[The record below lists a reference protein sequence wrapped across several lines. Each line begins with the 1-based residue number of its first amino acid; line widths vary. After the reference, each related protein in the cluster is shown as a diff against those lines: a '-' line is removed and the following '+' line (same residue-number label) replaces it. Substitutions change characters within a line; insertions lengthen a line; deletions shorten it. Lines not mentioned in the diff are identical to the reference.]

1 MYGSPRLDRRQ
12 GRLCQWSPQ
21 PASGLREGGSGRR
34 DVTMRVLVLVGVAA
48 LSCAACAPV
57 SLLTYRDDQPPT
69 VSLPVALAGVQDERR
84 AFGALFEQE
93 LKAERPRADDLA
105 QTWLRGIGAE
115 GLPRVEGE
123 SRLLTAFADHAP
135 STSVLIVP
143 GLFGDCFRA
152 QSVPFG
158 DGVLRTS
165 ERSPT
170 EAYRQ
175 YDDLALRSVRMVALP
190 GRASSADNG
199 GQLAQA
205 IRAEAASSD
214 VRRIVLIAYSK
225 GVADSLSAL
234 AILQREGGIPASVAA
249 LVSVAGVVMGTP
261 FADYV
266 QDAYETVSP
275 MVAPLDCSPARPGDV
290 ASVTRHERVAWL
302 ADHPPAPGIAY
313 YSVVAYAAPDEMAP
327 PLRVVAEQ
335 LAAIDP
341 RNDGQLIASDTIL
354 PGSVLLAEA
363 RADHWDIA
371 LPRNRHPSILVREL
385 TSGRD
390 FPREALFRAIVKWV
404 VGASP

>member
-1 MYGSPRLDRRQ
+1 
-12 GRLCQWSPQ
+12 
-21 PASGLREGGSGRR
+21 
-34 DVTMRVLVLVGVAA
+34 MRALVPVLAAA

-69 VSLPVALAGVQDERR
+69 VSLPVALAGVKDERK
-84 AFGALFEQE
+84 AFAALFEQE
-93 LKAERPRADDLA
+93 LKADSQRADAVA
-105 QTWLRGIGAE
+105 QAWLRGVGAE
-115 GLPRVEGE
+115 GLPRVEGD
-123 SRLLTAFADHAP
+123 SPWQTVFAARAP
-135 STSVLIVP
+135 STSVLVVP

-199 GQLAQA
+199 LQLAQE
-205 IRAEAASSD
+205 IRAEAASSN

-234 AILQREGGIPASVAA
+234 AILQREGGIPDSVVA

-266 QDAYETVSP
+266 QDTYEAVSP

-302 ADHPPAPGIAY
+302 TDHPPAPGIAY
-313 YSVVAYAAPDEMAP
+313 YSVVAYAAPEEMAP
-327 PLRVVAEQ
+327 PLRVVGEQ

-371 LPRNRHPSILVREL
+371 LPRNRHPSAAVRAM

-404 VGASP
+404 VSAAP